1 MKRGFFSLLLTAVAF
16 FTNAQD
22 GSLVEKKPFPLHDTV
37 LQFIQ
42 QRNPVLARKLKDS
55 VDFFRITYLSDGL
68 KVTGY
73 VAEPKAP
80 GKYPCIIANRGG
92 NRDFSQW
99 TPVTIANFL
108 GQIASWNYVVAAS
121 QYRGNDGG
129 EGREDFG
136 EKDVNDILNLIPL
149 LQQLPKADTSRVGI
163 EGTSRGGMMT
173 YLSLKKTCRFKAA
186 VITAG
191 MANLPLIIK
200 SRPGLD
206 TGVFTQLIP
215 DYKTKKEEKLKE
227 RSAVYWADQLCK
239 TTPLLIMHG
248 SADWRV
254 LPEESMELVQQL
266 YKFKHPVRFI
276 LYEGADHGI
285 TEYRSE
291 RFFQMKRH
299 FDLYLRDGN
308 KWPSMEPHG
317 Q

>member
-1 MKRGFFSLLLTAVAF
+1 
-16 FTNAQD
+16 
-22 GSLVEKKPFPLHDTV
+22 
-37 LQFIQ
+37 
-42 QRNPVLARKLKDS
+42 
-55 VDFFRITYLSDGL
+55 
-68 KVTGY
+68 
-73 VAEPKAP
+73 
-80 GKYPCIIANRGG
+80 
-92 NRDFSQW
+92 
-99 TPVTIANFL
+99 
-108 GQIASWNYVVAAS
+108 
-121 QYRGNDGG
+121 
-129 EGREDFG
+129 
-136 EKDVNDILNLIPL
+136 
-149 LQQLPKADTSRVGI
+149 
-163 EGTSRGGMMT
+163 MMT